1 MMQDCVVAILD
12 DMQELAEALQRL
24 SEAEVPSD
32 SVSIIT
38 RSVEQD
44 EPEGASSLQTGDEA
58 KNRTRRGAMAGSA
71 LGAIAGGSLLFI
83 PGVGTLLATG
93 AFAGALTGGIVGG
106 YLGSLQG
113 WGVHKDHVAQ
123 YDQRLRE
130 GKVIAVVH
138 GDPLIVARATRVLRE
153 RFENVRLHMANS
165 GDAPELFRETANKPL

>member
-12 DMQELAEALQRL
+12 DMQELAEGLQRL
-24 SEAEVPSD
+24 HEAEVPGD
-32 SVSIIT
+32 AISVIT

-44 EPEGASSLQTGDEA
+44 EPAGVDSLQTGDEA
-58 KNRTRRGAMAGSA
+58 KTRTGRGALAGSA
-71 LGAIAGGSLLFI
+71 LGALAGGSLLFI

-113 WGVHKDHVAQ
+113 WGVHTDHVAE
-123 YDQRLRE
+123 YDRLLRE

-165 GDAPELFRETANKPL
+165 GDAPELFRETADKQI